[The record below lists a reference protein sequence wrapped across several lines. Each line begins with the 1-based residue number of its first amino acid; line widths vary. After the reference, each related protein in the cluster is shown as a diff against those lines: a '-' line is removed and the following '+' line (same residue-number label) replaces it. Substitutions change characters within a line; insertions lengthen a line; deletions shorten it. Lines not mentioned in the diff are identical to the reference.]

1 MTLTPA
7 QKKRLPQNLFGLPAQ
22 RAYPIPDAVH
32 ARAALARAAQFATP
46 QELAEIQRNVHRLYP
61 RMQISK

>member
-1 MTLTPA
+1 MTLTSS
-7 QKKRLPQNLFGLPAQ
+7 QKKRLPQHLYGLPAQ

-46 QELAEIQRNVHRLYP
+46 EEQAEIKRNVRRLYP
-61 RMQISK
+61 RIQISK